1 VSPAASRTPTRAA
14 SSTPDPR
21 WTPRPTCAPPPRASF
36 AGWDGAVLP
45 IGLGL
50 SLVLNG
56 IFFAKPLNEMKL
68 LTLPD
73 LFARRFGPATEVLF
87 SFLAILSF
95 CCLLGGNLVGAG
107 RIIAF
112 LFGFDPVPG
121 IWLTTFAIWLYTVSG
136 GLISVAYTDVA
147 QAIVG
152 WTGLFVGSIWVL
164 YNMPTSAGAS
174 PAFPNGDTN
183 MKGAQMTDADAL
195 GPELGTGIPNA
206 IVFNWITIF
215 VLGFGNLAAL
225 DFQARVFSAR
235 TPKIAV
241 IGCIAG
247 GIISWIIG
255 VTFSF
260 TSGAARALY
269 GPSSPYAEF
278 VADSCSEEITVIGCF
293 GPGCEAT
300 VLPGVPTC
308 GEWKPDPYGPI
319 RMFTCTKPQCHYA
332 FDFDGSF
339 GGVLGAPLTDGYF
352 PMNGFIGG
360 WILIAIVAASM
371 STGDGA
377 ILAMSTVFSHNLLR
391 KLPVPFLQD
400 DKNLLVLARLAT
412 LLWAPIAA
420 GIASADPDNSGYLLI
435 VAFDIMLAGS
445 VVPLFAAVYWPN
457 VKPIAA
463 FVAMLGG
470 SLVRLILEYALP
482 KDGLLLLVGAFA
494 KNFGPGAYGGI
505 NVETGVP
512 LPDWCPQHKLKD
524 FTGIDSIVAPAV
536 SLLLLLVCHFAL
548 PNVNHPMFK
557 PTESDKVSA
566 SAAEVNS
573 GL

>member
-1 VSPAASRTPTRAA
+1 MPPF
-14 SSTPDPR
+14 TPD
-21 WTPRPTCAPPPRASF
+21 
-36 AGWDGAVLP
+36 
-45 IGLGL
+45 GLG
-50 SLVLNG
+50 S
-56 IFFAKPLNEMKL
+56 
-68 LTLPD
+68 
-73 LFARRFGPATEVLF
+73 
-87 SFLAILSF
+87 
-95 CCLLGGNLVGAG
+95 
-107 RIIAF
+107 
-112 LFGFDPVPG
+112 
-121 IWLTTFAIWLYTVSG
+121 
-136 GLISVAYTDVA
+136 
-147 QAIVG
+147 
-152 WTGLFVGSIWVL
+152 
-164 YNMPTSAGAS
+164 
-174 PAFPNGDTN
+174 
-183 MKGAQMTDADAL
+183 
-195 GPELGTGIPNA
+195 
-206 IVFNWITIF
+206 
-215 VLGFGNLAAL
+215 
-225 DFQARVFSAR
+225 QARVFSAR
-235 TPKIAV
+235 SSKTAV

-247 GIISWIIG
+247 GLISWIIG

-319 RMFTCTKPQCHYA
+319 RMFTCTKAQCHYA

-339 GGVLGAPLTDGYF
+339 GGASGVLGAPLTDGYF

-391 KLPVPFLQD
+391 KLPVPFLKS
-400 DKNLLVLARLAT
+400 DKNLLVLARAAT

-445 VVPLFAAVYWPN
+445 VVPLFAAIYWPS

-470 SLVRLILEYALP
+470 SLVRLVLEYALP
-482 KDGLLLLVGAFA
+482 KDGLLLLVGAYA
-494 KNFGPGAYGGI
+494 KNFGPGSYGGI
-505 NVETGVP
+505 NVETGIP
-512 LPDWCPQHKLKD
+512 ATDWCPQKKLKD
-524 FTGIDSIVAPAV
+524 FTGIDSIAAPAV
-536 SLLLLLVCHFAL
+536 SLLLLVVCHFVL
-548 PNVNHPMFK
+548 PNVQHPWFK
-557 PTESDKVSA
+557 ATGADKMTSSTTEVSQA
-566 SAAEVNS
+566 
-573 GL
+573 